1 MMDSGSQA
9 FTTKR
14 GAGAAEAGFRTV
26 ECGRAQHRSRAV
38 AARIVT
44 SVAVAVAVSLGS
56 GPTSPA
62 TAADPLADLALIRPP
77 HAARAPDFTVPRLGS
92 GSLALK
98 DFRGG
103 SVFLNFWATW
113 CSPCKKE
120 MPSMERLYRRHEGR
134 GFTIVAI
141 SIDTGGTESVASFV
155 RQLALTFPIGL
166 DSDLQVAN
174 RYTVRALPSS
184 FLIDRTGNIVAIAI
198 GPRDWDGSAA
208 DAVVDMLLR

>member
-1 MMDSGSQA
+1 MMDFRSQA
-9 FTTKR
+9 F
-14 GAGAAEAGFRTV
+14 ALDSF
-26 ECGRAQHRSRAV
+26 
-38 AARIVT
+38 AARVVT
-44 SVAVAVAVSLGS
+44 AISVAIAVSLGPS
-56 GPTSPA
+56 LASPA

-77 HAARAPDFTVPRLGS
+77 HVARAPDFTVPRLGS

-103 SVFLNFWATW
+103 VFLNFWATW

-120 MPSMERLYRRHEGR
+120 MPSMERLYRRHKDR
-134 GFTIVAI
+134 GFAILAI
-141 SIDTGGTESVASFV
+141 SIDTGGTELVASFV

-166 DSDLQVAN
+166 DPDLQVAN

-184 FLIDRTGNIVAIAI
+184 FLIDRTGNMVAIAV

-208 DAVVDMLLR
+208 DALVDLLSR